1 MKINLEEL
9 DTERINKNTSHIDTM
24 STIDMLKT
32 INKEDK
38 VVPEIILGIVDQIA
52 IAVDETYKRMRQGG
66 RLIYVGAGTSGRLG
80 VLDASECPP
89 TYGVE
94 ATLVQGIMAG
104 GDDAIRKAREG
115 AEDDE
120 NLAVEDLK
128 KLNITRLD
136 TICGL
141 AASGRTPY
149 VKSALRYARELGALT
164 LSICCVQHGEISKE
178 ADVAMEAVVGPEVV
192 SGSTRMK
199 AGTAQKLILNMLS
212 TSIMIKLGKV
222 YGNLMVDVKATNEK
236 LVERAKRIIMLASDS
251 SYDEASN
258 LFEASNQNVKV
269 AIIMKK
275 CELNVEDSIQLLYEN
290 DENISKAIEHKGGY
304 LHG

>member
-1 MKINLEEL
+1 MRIKLEEL
-9 DTERINKNTSHIDTM
+9 DTERINKKTKNIDTM

-32 INKEDK
+32 INAEDDN
-38 VVPEIILGIVDQIA
+38 VPKIILGIVDQIG
-52 IAVDETYKRMRQGG
+52 IAVDEVYNRMKQGG

-89 TYGVE
+89 TYGV
-94 ATLVQGIMAG
+94 ASTLVQGIMAG
-104 GDDAIRKAREG
+104 GDNAIREALEG
-115 AEDDE
+115 AEDNE
-120 NLAVEDLK
+120 QLAIEDLK
-128 KLNITRLD
+128 NLHITKLD

-149 VKSALRYARELGALT
+149 VISALRFAKQAGALT
-164 LSICCVQHGEISKE
+164 LSICCVQNGEISKE

-199 AGTAQKLILNMLS
+199 AGTAQKLILNMIS

-251 SYDEASN
+251 GYEEASE
-258 LFEASNQNVKV
+258 LFKTSNENVKV

-275 CELNVEDSIQLLYEN
+275 CKLNAEDSIKLLHDN
-290 DENISKAIEHKGGY
+290 DENISKAIAHKGGC